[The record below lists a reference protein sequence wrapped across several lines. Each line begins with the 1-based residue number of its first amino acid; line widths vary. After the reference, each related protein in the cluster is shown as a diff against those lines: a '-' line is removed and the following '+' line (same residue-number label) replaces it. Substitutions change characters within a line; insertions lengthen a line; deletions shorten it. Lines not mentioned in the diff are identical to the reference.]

1 MSDQPTSPI
10 VEDVSDIGSEI
21 FSNASFQRFITSEVS
36 SETSHDFSVRS
47 PSPARSVMSMTN
59 SMRQDAMVH
68 EYGRGFNA
76 QSEVYR
82 LPADE
87 EELERLRKYL
97 SLSITSKRY
106 PDIRDR

>member
-1 MSDQPTSPI
+1 MSDQPPSPI
-10 VEDVSDIGSEI
+10 VEDASDVGSEI
-21 FSNASFQRFITSEVS
+21 FSTASFQRFVASDAS

-87 EELERLRKYL
+87 EELERLRKYF
-97 SLSITSKRY
+97 SFSITSNRY
-106 PDIRDR
+106 PNI